1 MSSRQTTLLGI
12 GRSIVS
18 LTLDLRGIA
27 RVVADARVT
36 MLLPV
41 RLPLGA
47 ERRGKSSRRQ
57 DDEYEHPSRLPRST
71 HCAPS
76 AARRARRAVGALLGG
91 DARGGHHLRAPTW
104 SSCATGY

>member
-27 RVVADARVT
+27 REVADARVT

-47 ERRGKSSRRQ
+47 ERRRKSRRRQ
-57 DDEYEHPSRLPRST
+57 DDEHEHPSRL
-71 HCAPS
+71 
-76 AARRARRAVGALLGG
+76 RRAREECRALLASDGR
-91 DARGGHHLRAPTW
+91 RGRYLKGSFTTTLTPAMTPVTALW
-104 SSCATGY
+104 T